1 MFQTSLAMLLCLS
14 MAVLCNRVSP
24 PSRGLRSR
32 LLSVRPLHWG
42 LLGAA
47 KCQAIRSVFG
57 SGIPSGPGALRAD
70 VGSGRL
76 LFQLLQLPHGP
87 QVSSSSLLTQRP
99 PVLSC
104 KADMRGGTQ
113 NTKRFLLIYS
123 FVCLSSVF
131 HLDELHVTCAFP
143 AMTSQNVSHMF
154 YCGKKKANRF
164 LSQQTFWLTQV
175 EVIILYLAAFIE
187 ILVQGHS
194 FACWLTLFEHIS
206 GMEPSFMSF
215 PPSFL
220 PQLSSTSVVLRC
232 STIYK
237 DWTKGLSAG
246 MQLITFASL
255 LYLSTNLMYSYFTW
269 VITFDWV

>member
-1 MFQTSLAMLLCLS
+1 MFVHSNVTAINENSFWEWIHRFWQRNAGFYLCKKWHLTDKYSSEMSNKSHLHFTVLYSMCVSLRLNLRGLFSFLKLLLKKEVLLNDMFQTSLAMLLCLS

-24 PSRGLRSR
+24 PSRGPRSR

-104 KADMRGGTQ
+104 KADLRGGTQ

-131 HLDELHVTCAFP
+131 HLDELVT
-143 AMTSQNVSHMF
+143 
-154 YCGKKKANRF
+154 R
-164 LSQQTFWLTQV
+164 
-175 EVIILYLAAFIE
+175 
-187 ILVQGHS
+187 
-194 FACWLTLFEHIS
+194 
-206 GMEPSFMSF
+206 PS
-215 PPSFL
+215 
-220 PQLSSTSVVLRC
+220 V
-232 STIYK
+232 
-237 DWTKGLSAG
+237 
-246 MQLITFASL
+246 
-255 LYLSTNLMYSYFTW
+255 
-269 VITFDWV
+269 